1 LGRWIKGGNGD
12 FPLIAAH
19 AKLDISIGGVRETLC
34 FPIKGMTLRAFNIHL
49 IETMNLPRWIKGA
62 TSNREM
68 KDNGILII
76 ERRLYIIFSKVL
88 KKEKYLKHTGIGAG
102 RRAGAGAGSTG
113 AAAGA
118 VGASTGAGARTGTEA
133 DTEGGMNYNY
143 IGHITKNIYN
153 K

>member
-1 LGRWIKGGNGD
+1 
-12 FPLIAAH
+12 
-19 AKLDISIGGVRETLC
+19 
-34 FPIKGMTLRAFNIHL
+34 
-49 IETMNLPRWIKGA
+49 
-62 TSNREM
+62 M

-102 RRAGAGAGSTG
+102 RRAGAGAEAGAGSTG
-113 AAAGA
+113 AAAAA

>member
-1 LGRWIKGGNGD
+1 M
-12 FPLIAAH
+12 
-19 AKLDISIGGVRETLC
+19 
-34 FPIKGMTLRAFNIHL
+34 KGMTVRAFNIHL

-102 RRAGAGAGSTG
+102 RRAGAGAGAGSTG